1 MNFEICK
8 EFKENFY
15 EVHMFNGLSETKL
28 INLKSS
34 WVFKTI
40 SKNNK
45 RWSARCLQRFLDTLP
60 NCYQISSTSLYER
73 YVEVAKSNFIEAL
86 YFLIP
91 LSLSSIK
98 HLIVCCFFIS
108 LPG

>member
-45 RWSARCLQRFLDTLP
+45 DGLP
-60 NCYQISSTSLYER
+60 NVCSD
-73 YVEVAKSNFIEAL
+73 
-86 YFLIP
+86 FLI
-91 LSLSSIK
+91 LCQ
-98 HLIVCCFFIS
+98 IVTKFLQQVFMK
-108 LPG
+108 GM